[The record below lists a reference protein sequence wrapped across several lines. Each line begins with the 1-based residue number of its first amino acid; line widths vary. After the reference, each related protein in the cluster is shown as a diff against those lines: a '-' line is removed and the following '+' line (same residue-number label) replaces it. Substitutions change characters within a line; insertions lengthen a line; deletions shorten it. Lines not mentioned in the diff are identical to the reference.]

1 MDKVINL
8 RKFFEVAKLSVVDTL
23 AMPGI
28 AFRVKGG
35 NEDNNYALAAWSQR
49 ARVKS
54 RKIEVKPINISK
66 LKEELPN
73 FRKFTSQKPDFF
85 QEELRK
91 SLAKCGIALVFVSHI
106 DGSFLHGASFY
117 DGKRIVLGL
126 SVRGKTSDIFWFS
139 LFHELYHIIDGY
151 INTYGSTTETQEIE
165 ADNFARDTLIPIEKY
180 ESFVDKGIYTR
191 ESICEFANELGVGP
205 GIVLG
210 RLQRDNI
217 VKYSSYQDLKD
228 KYEIV

>member
-1 MDKVINL
+1 
-8 RKFFEVAKLSVVDTL
+8 
-23 AMPGI
+23 MPGI

-54 RKIEVKPINISK
+54 REIEVKPINISK
-66 LKEELPN
+66 LK
-73 FRKFTSQKPDFF
+73 
-85 QEELRK
+85 EELRK

-139 LFHELYHIIDGY
+139 LFHELYHIIDGH
-151 INTYGSTTETQEIE
+151 INTYESTTETQKIE

-191 ESICEFANELGVGP
+191 ESICEFANELGVGH

-228 KYEIV
+228 KYEIVQ